1 MIVIAVK
8 LFSIECKNSNRIS
21 HKNIS
26 FTLILFTC
34 FFLLLRYTTT
44 TQLLFFICFIS
55 SMFSISS
62 AFISVLHLPLRT
74 YPELCVRLL
83 VCSVCF
89 YNGILAFSLRSLL
102 YDTALF
108 MICMLSHLLYALHYE
123 NISLFCSF
131 CLFCHSVGVNCSVFV
146 G

>member
-1 MIVIAVK
+1 MQ
-8 LFSIECKNSNRIS
+8 NSNRIS

-34 FFLLLRYTTT
+34 FSLRCATT
-44 TQLLFFICFIS
+44 TQLLFFICFLHFLNVFHIKWVFSLFYASHS
-55 SMFSISS
+55 SLIPST
-62 AFISVLHLPLRT
+62 LKNLL
-74 YPELCVRLL
+74 LCVCLL

-108 MICMLSHLLYALHYE
+108 IIRVCYLICFALSATKTFF
-123 NISLFCSF
+123 FC
-131 CLFCHSVGVNCSVFV
+131 VFLV
-146 G
+146 L